1 MQFRASVPALAALA
15 VAAAVPAG
23 AQDFSYAPGTS
34 QYHASVVT
42 RMTRDIGGRRS
53 EDEITQSQRLT
64 VGLTAGTGDTLRIGV
79 TVDSASVASRAAG
92 PQDVSPLVGL
102 RIDGRISRLG
112 DYYSSA
118 LVGPGIGPTGT
129 LVANELAR
137 FLPRMR
143 RDLRRGLAWTD
154 TTSERIDMLG
164 IPVERRIITRSVV
177 TRDTTL
183 AGVRAWRIDRSSTV
197 SFTGNG
203 SMNGQQVRLE
213 GGSNAEGVIVVS
225 RAGRYLGSEQRD
237 SVTTNFTIPATG
249 AQVAMTQT
257 QTATVAIVE

>member
-1 MQFRASVPALAALA
+1 MQFRAFVPAVL
-15 VAAAVPAG
+15 VIAAASVPAG
-23 AQDFSYAPGTS
+23 AQGFGYAPGTA

-42 RMTRDIGGRRS
+42 KMTREIAGRRM

-64 VGLTAGTGDTLRIGV
+64 VGLAAGAGDTLRIGV
-79 TVDSASVASRAAG
+79 TVDSASVVMKSAG

-102 RIDGRISRLG
+102 RVDGRISRLG
-112 DYYSSA
+112 DFYSSTLA
-118 LVGPGIGPTGT
+118 GRGIGPTGT

-137 FLPRMR
+137 FLPR
-143 RDLRRGLAWTD
+143 LRSDIRVGLAWTD

-177 TRDTTL
+177 GGDTTL

-197 SFTGNG
+197 AFTGNG
-203 SMNGQQVRLE
+203 TMNGQEVRLA
-213 GGSNAEGVIVVS
+213 GGSNAQGVIVVS
-225 RAGRYLGSEQRD
+225 RSGRYLGSEQRD
-237 SVTTNFTIPATG
+237 TVTTSFTIPATG

-257 QTATVAIVE
+257 QTSTISKVD